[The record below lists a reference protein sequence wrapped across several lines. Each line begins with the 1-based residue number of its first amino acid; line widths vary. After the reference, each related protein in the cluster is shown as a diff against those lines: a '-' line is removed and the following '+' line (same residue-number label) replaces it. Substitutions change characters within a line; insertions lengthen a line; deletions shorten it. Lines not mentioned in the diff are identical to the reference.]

1 VTEGELDTAA
11 WPDPVPNDRGNYRV
25 RYGGKGT
32 PKYEA
37 MERVKRIRRLSESL
51 AEWVAEVKAAFAARD
66 WEPLGYPSWND
77 YVLGEYGR
85 EGCLPRVP
93 KDTLPAIVQSMAESM
108 SLRAIE
114 AALGIGK
121 STVHRVLAGLEAPP
135 GEAVVPPGT
144 AASEDDQVSEPGT
157 YTVHVTDVTPDPEP
171 EKTVH
176 VTHVTP
182 DPPPK
187 RTGKDGKS
195 YSPKGHPGTAGQQPE
210 RWLQT

>member
-135 GEAVVPPGT
+135 GRLLSHLGQLPARMT
-144 AASEDDQVSEPGT
+144 RSASRAP
-157 YTVHVTDVTPDPEP
+157 TPC
-171 EKTVH
+171 T
-176 VTHVTP
+176 
-182 DPPPK
+182 
-187 RTGKDGKS
+187 
-195 YSPKGHPGTAGQQPE
+195 SPT
-210 RWLQT
+210 